1 MDLVGRQNEAHL
13 ESRVIKPQ
21 HNKTAMF
28 AKPATVGKKNK
39 KPSQKPHTNQNKGTI
54 VNTSVSTWKGKEIE
68 GSSST
73 DIHNRRKENYWDSIN
88 LIKQA
93 QSMGGS
99 DGWENGMFLGVQTH
113 LPSMEASAMVE
124 QLRLK
129 PGVRNSTTNSPDPG
143 ANQNVN
149 AGKSVSAISH
159 IGVLSDNMVAD
170 IATVYGS
177 PHIGPRSELWENLQ
191 RLGNLVHG
199 DWCVGGDFNCVLSLA
214 DTGGTSTLSRDHARF
229 SNCLFECGLQ
239 DIGFQGQPFT
249 WQRGSIRRRL
259 DRYVANTS
267 WVQRFNHAVVKHLP
281 KLKSDHAPLLLDLR
295 SSKYPGSSTRPFRFI
310 AAWMTHNDFNNLL
323 RSSWDVDNQLEVNIS
338 TFMEAAKIWNREVFG
353 DLIKRKNWLLARLNG
368 ISAHLSF
375 TPNPFLDNL
384 QIQLWK
390 ELENLLIQEEVYWKQ
405 CSRCK
410 WINYGDK
417 NTTYFHNT
425 ASARRR
431 RNRVTMI
438 KNAEGQWIDDVQQIQ
453 NIGAQHFLT
462 LYTDDG
468 NCEKLNAPGL
478 FPTLSYEEQ
487 NQLGRMVT
495 IEEIQSAM
503 FSMGAWKA
511 PGPDGLPPI
520 FYQSNWESVKT
531 SVVNWVFQVFNNHE
545 EIKVANST
553 YISLIPKID
562 APETFSH
569 FRPIGLC
576 NVSYKLITKII
587 SHRLKQ
593 VMPKLIGPSQSSFV
607 PGRQSADN
615 IIIAQEAIHSMR
627 IKKGACGYMAIKI
640 DLEKAYDLLN
650 WEFIRDTLIEARLPE
665 NLVDLISHC
674 YLSAEMKVLWNG
686 IPSNS
691 FTPSRGIRQ
700 GDPMSPYLF
709 VLCIERLSQ
718 IISFAVN
725 QNFWEPMVLNR
736 GGPKL
741 SHLCF
746 ADDIVLFGKAS
757 MEQVEVVRG
766 ILDLFCKCSG
776 QKNFLWGSVS
786 SGRKPHLISWEKVC
800 LPKSQGGLGLRPA
813 RVLNNAN
820 LMKLAWKL
828 IHNKDALWVKI
839 VRSKYGCG
847 DDSLPLI
854 TKHLSSS
861 NAWKG
866 IFHIWKTF
874 ADNLVWRLGSGENVN
889 FWNDHWMPGVHHLID
904 FAQPEVFP
912 NMLEERVCDY
922 VSDRRWDLN
931 RIAVVLGD
939 DWIPVFRS
947 TKTPEPEMGEDILA
961 WLLTSDGAFSIKSAC
976 SLYLSPSDNSKA
988 KLFSKIWKLEAPQR
1002 LHTFCWLV
1010 ANEVLLTNEI
1020 RVKRNMTHDGSCVSC
1035 GEAIESMFHVIR
1047 DCRVARQTWMS
1058 IDTRLRF
1065 GNFFNTP
1072 LLPWL
1077 LENLSSQSLF
1087 KGVHW
1092 PLLFVCTMNALW
1104 LRRNKVI
1111 FDSDEAVAENSIHF
1125 LAFRL
1130 AKDYSMAQLELAQS
1144 RKKVCNF
1151 IERQIKWKPPDHPF
1165 IKLNS
1170 DGSVLDGGRAA
1181 CGGILRDSDGRFIS

>member
-1 MDLVGRQNEAHL
+1 
-13 ESRVIKPQ
+13 
-21 HNKTAMF
+21 
-28 AKPATVGKKNK
+28 
-39 KPSQKPHTNQNKGTI
+39 
-54 VNTSVSTWKGKEIE
+54 
-68 GSSST
+68 
-73 DIHNRRKENYWDSIN
+73 
-88 LIKQA
+88 
-93 QSMGGS
+93 
-99 DGWENGMFLGVQTH
+99 
-113 LPSMEASAMVE
+113 MV
-124 QLRLK
+124 
-129 PGVRNSTTNSPDPG
+129 
-143 ANQNVN
+143 
-149 AGKSVSAISH
+149 
-159 IGVLSDNMVAD
+159 
-170 IATVYGS
+170 VYGS

-191 RLGNLVHG
+191 RLGDLVHG

-214 DTGGTSTLSRDHARF
+214 DTGGASNLSRDHARL

-259 DRYVANTS
+259 DRYVANPS

-281 KLKSDHAPLLLDLR
+281 KLKSDHVPLLLDLR
-295 SSKYPGSSTRPFRFI
+295 SANNPGSSTRPFRFI
-310 AAWMTHNDFNNLL
+310 AAWMTHNNFNNLL
-323 RSSWDVDNQLEVNIS
+323 RSSWDVDKQLEVNIS

-353 DLIKRKNWLLARLNG
+353 DLIKRKNRLLARLNG

-390 ELENLLIQEEVYWKQ
+390 ELETLLIQEEVYWKQ

-410 WINYGDK
+410 WINYGNK
-417 NTTYFHNT
+417 NTAYFHST
-425 ASARRR
+425 ASSRRR
-431 RNRVTMI
+431 RNRATMI
-438 KNAEGQWIDDVQQIQ
+438 ENAEGQWIDDVQQIQ

-495 IEEIQSAM
+495 VEEIQSSM

-511 PGPDGLPPI
+511 PGPDGLPPM

-531 SVVNWVFQVFNNHE
+531 SVENWVFWVFNNHE

-607 PGRQSADN
+607 PGRQSAYN

-627 IKKGACGYMAIKI
+627 IKKGAYGYMAIKI
-640 DLEKAYDLLN
+640 DLKKAYDLLN
-650 WEFIRDTLIEARLPE
+650 WEFIRDTLIEARLPN

-674 YLSAEMKVLWNG
+674 YSSVEMKVLWNG
-686 IPSNS
+686 IPSIS

-718 IISFAVN
+718 TISFALN

-757 MEQVEVVRG
+757 MEQVEVVWG

-776 QKNFLWGSVS
+776 QKVNYVKSCVYFSNNMCFARKKELSDALGMRLTNNMGKYLGVPLLHGRSKKEDFQFILDRMANRLSSWKAKNLSLAGKVTLTQSALASIPSYVMQTMKLPLSICDSIDKICRNFLWRSVS
-786 SGRKPHLISWEKVC
+786 SGRKLHLMSWEKVC
-800 LPKSQGGLGLRPA
+800 LPKSQGSLGLKPA

-828 IHNKDALWVKI
+828 IHNKDALWVNI
-839 VRSKYGCG
+839 VRSKYECG

-866 IFHIWKTF
+866 IFHVWKKF

-889 FWNDHWMPGVHHLID
+889 FWIDHWMPGVHHLID
-904 FAQPEVFP
+904 FAQPEVVSD
-912 NMLEERVCDY
+912 MLEERVCDY
-922 VSDRRWDLN
+922 ISDQRWDLN

-939 DWIPVFRS
+939 DWILVFRS

-961 WLLTSDGAFSIKSAC
+961 WLLTPDGAFSIKSAC

-988 KLFSKIWKLEAPQR
+988 KLFSKIWKLEAPQGCI
-1002 LHTFCWLV
+1002 FF
-1010 ANEVLLTNEI
+1010 AGLLQM
-1020 RVKRNMTHDGSCVSC
+1020 RS
-1035 GEAIESMFHVIR
+1035 
-1047 DCRVARQTWMS
+1047 
-1058 IDTRLRF
+1058 
-1065 GNFFNTP
+1065 
-1072 LLPWL
+1072 
-1077 LENLSSQSLF
+1077 
-1087 KGVHW
+1087 
-1092 PLLFVCTMNALW
+1092 
-1104 LRRNKVI
+1104 
-1111 FDSDEAVAENSIHF
+1111 
-1125 LAFRL
+1125 
-1130 AKDYSMAQLELAQS
+1130 Y
-1144 RKKVCNF
+1144 
-1151 IERQIKWKPPDHPF
+1151 
-1165 IKLNS
+1165 
-1170 DGSVLDGGRAA
+1170 
-1181 CGGILRDSDGRFIS
+1181 